1 MASLCNQHLSNC
13 EANWRGQLREFT
25 LPLNIKNLFQEG
37 LLDLQKLEI
46 YSIVLC
52 ILRISPTLLNSGSPR
67 NITIAAKIHLLTAV
81 PNIGAMQCWRNPL
94 AMRWT
99 SFEAIVIPTGLA
111 QHYGRGV

>member
-67 NITIAAKIHLLTAV
+67 NITSAAKIHLI
-81 PNIGAMQCWRNPL
+81 NSGAKYWRNAAL
-94 AMRWT
+94 AKSLGDEMDK
-99 SFEAIVIPTGLA
+99 L
-111 QHYGRGV
+111 